1 MWCCKSFVEDA
12 KAVNTM
18 FEVLRLCN
26 RSEPHRKL
34 ISVTLA
40 TLLNISRDAV
50 FCAPL
55 MADAARVGTIA
66 FTAERYKEYNGIF
79 SQACALLCGASRVA
93 AIRTVRASTPRRAA
107 LQPPSAPHMRWHSHT
122 APRAPAVPVPTT
134 HSPQAM
140 KADRDVM
147 KRVKDCSRLFTT
159 KWKREQAQVARGT
172 RVKKS
177 VEPSYNAI
185 TMLAAALDG

>member
-1 MWCCKSFVEDA
+1 
-12 KAVNTM
+12 M

-40 TLLNISRDAV
+40 TLLNISRDAA

-55 MADAARVGTIA
+55 MADATRVGTIA

-93 AIRTVRASTPRRAA
+93 AIRTVRASAPCRATLHSPLRICA
-107 LQPPSAPHMRWHSHT
+107 GAHAPHHSSLSLYTYT
-122 APRAPAVPVPTT
+122 ARVCPCRSR
-134 HSPQAM
+134 HHHEQQAM
-140 KADRDVM
+140 KADREVM
-147 KRVKDCSRLFTT
+147 KRVKDCSRLFAT